1 LEAAALVALRLP
13 ILETMELAEA
23 ILFSHQSPQLVEVLD
38 RPREVLGRLAGLAGV
53 ELVMAALDSLVVQE
67 LRGKVMPEEREQQG
81 QILNMAQ
88 VVVVEKAQ

>member
-1 LEAAALVALRLP
+1 
-13 ILETMELAEA
+13 
-23 ILFSHQSPQLVEVLD
+23 
-38 RPREVLGRLAGLAGV
+38 
-53 ELVMAALDSLVVQE
+53 MAALDSLVVQE